1 MYVETHTLSKLR
13 EEIQSNGCN
22 PVEFLARDALW
33 DVSAKPSKEV
43 LGE

>member
-1 MYVETHTLSKLR
+1 METPTLSKLR